1 MHMLKRV
8 VCLASGLALIATS
21 AIAQT
26 PGEPQKVGLAL
37 SMQRAYASV
46 KSNLTHAAEIMP
58 ESDYGFKVVPVP
70 EVRTFGQWFGH
81 QTDNQLGTC
90 AALRGVPNPTQGGTN
105 NEQKWTTKA
114 EFVKA
119 LSDAFAFCDPAL
131 SSLTDEN
138 ALQMVKQGQ
147 GETARGGLVSAL
159 LSHALETN
167 GIVTLYLRAKGLA
180 PAAPPGAGRGGRGR
194 GGRGGRGQP

>member
-1 MHMLKRV
+1 MKRV
-8 VCLASGLALIATS
+8 TCIVFVLTMFAAS

-26 PGEPQKVGLAL
+26 PAAPQKVGLAL
-37 SMQRAYASV
+37 GMQRAYASV
-46 KSNLTHAAEIMP
+46 KSNLTHAAEAMP
-58 ESDYGFKVVPVP
+58 DADYAFKLVPVA
-70 EVRTFGQWFGH
+70 EVRTYGQWFGH

-90 AALRGVPNPTQGGTN
+90 ATLRGVPNPSQGAP
-105 NEQKWTTKA
+105 NERKWTTKA

-119 LSDAFAFCDPAL
+119 LADAFAFCDPAL

-147 GETARGGLVSAL
+147 GETARGVLVSAL

-167 GIVTLYLRAKGLA
+167 GILTLYLRAKGI
-180 PAAPPGAGRGGRGR
+180 APPPAPGREGGAGRGARGT
-194 GGRGGRGQP
+194 P

>member
-1 MHMLKRV
+1 MLKRA
-8 VCLASGLALIATS
+8 VCLASGAVLLGAS

-26 PGEPQKVGLAL
+26 PAEPQKVGLAL

-58 ESDYGFKVVPVP
+58 ESEYGFKVVAVP
-70 EVRTFGQWFGH
+70 EVRTYGQWFGH

-90 AALRGVPNPTQGGTN
+90 AALRGVPNPSQGGTN

-119 LSDAFAFCDPAL
+119 LSEAFAFCDPAI

-138 ALQMVKQGQ
+138 ALQLVKQGQ
-147 GETARGGLVSAL
+147 GETARGGLVTAL

-180 PAAPPGAGRGGRGR
+180 PAAPAGRGGRGR
-194 GGRGGRGQP
+194 GGRGQP

>member
-1 MHMLKRV
+1 MLKRV
-8 VCLASGLALIATS
+8 VCLASALVLVGAS
-21 AIAQT
+21 AFAQT
-26 PGEPQKVGLAL
+26 PAETQKVGLAL
-37 SMQRAYASV
+37 SMQRAYATV

-58 ESDYGFKVVPVP
+58 ESDYGFKVVAVP
-70 EVRTFGQWFGH
+70 EVRTYGQWFGH

-90 AALRGVPNPTQGGTN
+90 ATLRGVPNPNEGGTN

-119 LSDAFAFCDPAL
+119 LSDAFAFCDPAI

-167 GIVTLYLRAKGLA
+167 GIVTLYLRGKGLA
-180 PAAPPGAGRGGRGR
+180 PAAPPGRGGRGR
-194 GGRGGRGQP
+194 GGRGQP

>member
-1 MHMLKRV
+1 MLKRV
-8 VCLASGLALIATS
+8 FCVASGFLLLVSS
-21 AIAQT
+21 ASAQA
-26 PGEPQKVGLAL
+26 PAEKVGLAL
-37 SMQRAYASV
+37 SMQRAYGTA
-46 KSNLTHAAEIMP
+46 KSNLTRAADIMP
-58 ESDYGFKVVPVP
+58 ESDYGLKVVPVA
-70 EVRTFGQWFGH
+70 EVRTFGQWLGH

-90 AALRGVPNPTQGGTN
+90 ATLKGVPNPNQGGSN

-119 LSDAFAFCDPAL
+119 LADAFAFCDPAV
-131 SSLTDEN
+131 SSLSDHN

-147 GETARGGLVSAL
+147 GETARGALVSAL

-167 GIVTLYLRAKGLA
+167 GILTLYLRAKGLA
-180 PAAPPGAGRGGRGR
+180 PAPPAGR

>member
-1 MHMLKRV
+1 MKRV
-8 VCLASGLALIATS
+8 TCIVSGLMLLAAS

-26 PGEPQKVGLAL
+26 PPAAPQKVGLAL

-46 KSNLTHAAEIMP
+46 KSNLTRAAETMP
-58 ESDYGFKVVPVP
+58 EANYAFKLVPIA
-70 EVRTFGQWFGH
+70 EVRTYGQWFGH
-81 QTDNQLGTC
+81 QADNQFGTC
-90 AALRGVPNPTQGGTN
+90 ATLKGVPNPAQGN
-105 NEQKWTTKA
+105 SNEQKWTTKV
-114 EFVKA
+114 EFVKGLA
-119 LSDAFAFCDPAL
+119 DAFAFCDAAL

-167 GIVTLYLRAKGLA
+167 GIVTLYLRAKGLG
-180 PAAPPGAGRGGRGR
+180 PAAPDGGAGRGGRGR
-194 GGRGGRGQP
+194 L

>member
-1 MHMLKRV
+1 VLV
-8 VCLASGLALIATS
+8 GVSAT
-21 AIAQT
+21 AQT
-26 PGEPQKVGLAL
+26 PSAPQKVGLAL
-37 SMQRAYASV
+37 SMQRAYATV
-46 KSNLTHAAEIMP
+46 KTTLTQAADTMP
-58 ESDYGFKVVPVP
+58 EADYGFKVVPVN
-70 EVRTFGQWFGH
+70 EVRTFGQWLGH

-90 AALRGVPNPTQGGTN
+90 ATLRGVPNPMQGTTN
-105 NEQKWTTKA
+105 ERKWTTKA

-119 LSDAFAFCDPAL
+119 MADAFAFCDPAL

-167 GIVTLYLRAKGLA
+167 GILTLYLRGKGIAPPA
-180 PAAPPGAGRGGRGR
+180 PARGD
-194 GGRGGRGQP
+194 GRGGRGQP

>member
-1 MHMLKRV
+1 MLKRV
-8 VCLASGLALIATS
+8 FCVASAVMLFASS
-21 AIAQT
+21 AIAQA
-26 PGEPQKVGLAL
+26 PAEKVGLAL
-37 SMQRAYASV
+37 SMQRAYAAA
-46 KSNLTHAAEIMP
+46 KSNLSRAAEIMP
-58 ESDYGFKVVPVP
+58 ESDYGLKVVSVP
-70 EVRTFGQWFGH
+70 EVRTFGQWLGH

-90 AALRGVPNPTQGGTN
+90 ATLRGVPNPNQSGPT

-119 LSDAFAFCDPAL
+119 LGDGFAFCDPAV

-147 GETARGGLVSAL
+147 GETARGALVSAL

-167 GIVTLYLRAKGLA
+167 GILTLYLRAKGLA
-180 PAAPPGAGRGGRGR
+180 PAPPAGR

>member
-1 MHMLKRV
+1 MLKRV
-8 VCLASGLALIATS
+8 VCVASALVLAGVS
-21 AIAQT
+21 AFAQT
-26 PGEPQKVGLAL
+26 PAESQKVGLAL
-37 SMQRAYASV
+37 SMQRAYATV

-58 ESDYGFKVVPVP
+58 ESDYGFKVVQVP

-131 SSLTDEN
+131 SSLTDQN

-180 PAAPPGAGRGGRGR
+180 PAAPAGRGEGRGGRGR

>member
-1 MHMLKRV
+1 MLQTFRTQHLV
-8 VCLASGLALIATS
+8 LATAFTLLAAS

-26 PGEPQKVGLAL
+26 PPAPQKVGLAL

-46 KSNLTHAAEIMP
+46 KANITHAAETMP
-58 ESDYGFKVVPVP
+58 EADYAFKLVPIA
-70 EVRTFGQWFGH
+70 EVRTYGQWFGH
-81 QTDNQLGTC
+81 QADNQLGTC
-90 AALRGVPNPTQGGTN
+90 ATLKGVPNPSQGN
-105 NEQKWTTKA
+105 SNEQKWKTKA

-119 LSDAFAFCDPAL
+119 LADAFAFCDEAL
-131 SSLTDEN
+131 SSLTDQS

-167 GIVTLYLRAKGLA
+167 GILTLYLRAKGLG
-180 PAAPPGAGRGGRGR
+180 PAAPAGRGGRGT
-194 GGRGGRGQP
+194 P